1 MVACDRHSKRQGRAR
16 VHGVAPER
24 YARAESNVVHAGRF
38 RTSRTP
44 LNRCAIDEVNHWS
57 ASPAVLDRAVP
68 DHRSLM
74 PFQNTRH
81 SCIPSTH
88 DSHRRLQAL
97 NGYRTEL
104 QPDCSFRNRLVGEN
118 PPPIKKTSCRKGNR
132 ANTAYGRPNPTRNF
146 KKLAHYRPPLVY
158 YLHALRD
165 PRTTPLIVLRRTLPR
180 HKQPAWPD
188 VI

>member
-57 ASPAVLDRAVP
+57 ASPAVLDRTVP

-81 SCIPSTH
+81 SCILSTH
-88 DSHRRLQAL
+88 DSHKRLRAL
-97 NGYRTEL
+97 NAYRTAL
-104 QPDCSFRNRLVGEN
+104 HPHCSFRNRLVGEN
-118 PPPIKKTSCRKGNR
+118 PPPIKKKQ
-132 ANTAYGRPNPTRNF
+132 AAAKATAQIPPMGVPTQ
-146 KKLAHYRPPLVY
+146 LAISRSSPI
-158 YLHALRD
+158 
-165 PRTTPLIVLRRTLPR
+165 TVLL
-180 HKQPAWPD
+180 
-188 VI
+188 